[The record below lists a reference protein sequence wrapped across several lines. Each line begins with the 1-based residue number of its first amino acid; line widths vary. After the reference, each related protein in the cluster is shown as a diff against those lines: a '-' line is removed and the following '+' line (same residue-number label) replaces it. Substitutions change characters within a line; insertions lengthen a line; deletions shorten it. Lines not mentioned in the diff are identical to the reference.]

1 MLVIDASIP
10 NKLPFIK
17 RVNINPEDYAS
28 PIQAFSLYKAGGVGA
43 AALLGNPK
51 AIELAIYYF
60 GIEHVLFGTDV
71 PLGINPAGATEEI
84 IKAIQSLKLG
94 QVNEEKD

>member
-1 MLVIDASIP
+1 MQGR
-10 NKLPFIK
+10 KW
-17 RVNINPEDYAS
+17 
-28 PIQAFSLYKAGGVGA
+28 GVGA

-51 AIELAIYYF
+51 DIELAIYYF

-94 QVNEEKD
+94 QANEENIFRSNVINFINGRRYTYVDDN